1 MSFSPRDDMLARY
14 FLSSCVCLS
23 VWLAVCHKPVLC
35 RNDWTNRA
43 DFGMWVSFY
52 LSYIVL
58 LRNSSISK
66 NKDTSPRIFAPNSG
80 LRKFRRSNS
89 IVFSTK
95 LVDGR
100 ACWRHLRRS
109 TRRGCLL
116 HTRRPPLTVNPSNS
130 IISICCGFVVQLNC
144 SDSCAWKFDWHSGS
158 RGLSCG
164 LRLFAIQEHLV
175 SHLNCLTGFRG

>member
-43 DFGMWVSFY
+43 DFGTWVSFY

-66 NKDTSPRIFAPNSG
+66 IRVLPFEYLSQTLDLENFAAAIRSCFQQNS
-80 LRKFRRSNS
+80 
-89 IVFSTK
+89 STVE
-95 LVDGR
+95 LVDD
-100 ACWRHLRRS
+100 RRS

-144 SDSCAWKFDWHSGS
+144 SDSCAWKFD
-158 RGLSCG
+158 
-164 LRLFAIQEHLV
+164 
-175 SHLNCLTGFRG
+175 